1 MNGGAQD
8 ESTCGQC
15 ALRYI
20 SSSLL
25 IEGVTLE
32 EISHKSG
39 TKFLQNLRQTLT
51 NEIKKY
57 HSKGLK
63 SIKITS
69 LSTHNRNSLVIEF
82 VAIVNPKHHQQI
94 SSAIRRA
101 LLSINV
107 SLVFL
112 SICFSNQIF
121 SFSSNKPLNTSTMN
135 NKSNIIIIGTSEKY
149 I

>member
-1 MNGGAQD
+1 VVPGHLESHGGAHHGLIRRIVIRTSGVSLNGGAQD

-32 EISHKSG
+32 EISHNSG
-39 TKFLQNLRQTLT
+39 TKFLQNLRQILT

-69 LSTHNRNSLVIEF
+69 LNTHNRNSLVIEF

-101 LLSINV
+101 LLSIN
-107 SLVFL
+107 L
-112 SICFSNQIF
+112 
-121 SFSSNKPLNTSTMN
+121 K
-135 NKSNIIIIGTSEKY
+135 
-149 I
+149 